1 MAINLPSPLRGAL
14 FSMKH
19 KNYLQLLKEAH
30 QRHPGDF
37 SYTEGKKK
45 FNAFKN
51 ANKKAKYDIIR
62 DEVNPHIYGKE
73 KNNK

>member
-1 MAINLPSPLRGAL
+1 
-14 FSMKH
+14 MKH

-45 FNAFKN
+45 FNSFKN
-51 ANKKAKYDIIR
+51 ALKKAKYDIIK

-73 KNNK
+73 KNNKE